1 MTTITMRG
9 AATARIKRKKGR
21 RVSSLNT
28 LQDNSIIESYRR
40 NEEYTRSRTGQIQ
53 QTEYG
58 QRLKHCNGSLQSLS
72 IRRRQ

>member
-28 LQDNSIIESYRR
+28 LQDNSIIDHTEETR
-40 NEEYTRSRTGQIQ
+40 NTQDPEQGRYNR
-53 QTEYG
+53 
-58 QRLKHCNGSLQSLS
+58 QSMD
-72 IRRRQ
+72 RD